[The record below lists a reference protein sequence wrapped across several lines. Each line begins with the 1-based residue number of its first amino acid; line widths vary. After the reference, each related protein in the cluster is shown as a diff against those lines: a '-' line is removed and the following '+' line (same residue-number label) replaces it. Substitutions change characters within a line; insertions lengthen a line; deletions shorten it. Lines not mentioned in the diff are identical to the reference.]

1 MFIPGQVQNWTVLYD
16 LGGMGISQIPMSAI
30 KGTTSRMSLNY
41 GGRLYKMFTLNAPG
55 TIYFTWKIVSA
66 FLDPV
71 TVEKIKIAKTNTEKS
86 IFDNI
91 DPSQVEQKFGGKQPN
106 RNQFWPFQVPE
117 AVYDE
122 KRLISLEQYEVKLKK
137 GELKRNAIHPLFSGK
152 KE

>member
-1 MFIPGQVQNWTVLYD
+1 
-16 LGGMGISQIPMSAI
+16 MSAI

-106 RNQFWPFQVPE
+106 RNQFWYFIYNLGHSKYP
-117 AVYDE
+117 
-122 KRLISLEQYEVKLKK
+122 RLCMMKK
-137 GELKRNAIHPLFSGK
+137 D
-152 KE
+152 